1 MIEEASAPRRPQP
14 EELDARERDDAM
26 GAYLMMFAALHLGLP
41 IPLLGLLASVIYHF
55 VNARKS
61 AFTRFHSLQA
71 LVSQIPV
78 ALMTAAWTVWA
89 VWVLVDWFNRN
100 FHGNYPAF
108 WWFTLATFVG
118 TLVYSIFCIVAAVQ
132 AHKGR
137 MYYLPGVGRWAY
149 ERAFRSRPTVPEYRN
164 LPPQNL

>member
-1 MIEEASAPRRPQP
+1 MSSENSTEPRLPQP
-14 EELDARERDDAM
+14 EELEAQERDDAM

-61 AFTRFHSLQA
+61 AFTKFHSLQA

-78 ALMTAAWTVWA
+78 AVITGVWTVWA
-89 VWVLVDWFNRN
+89 IWAIWDGFENR
-100 FHGNYPAF
+100 FRGDYTSF
-108 WWFTLATFVG
+108 WWFTLVTVISSL
-118 TLVYSIFCIVAAVQ
+118 TYSVFCIVAAVQ

-137 MYYLPGVGRWAY
+137 MYYLPLVGRWAY
-149 ERAFRSRPTVPEYRN
+149 RRAFVLGAKTPEYRN
-164 LPPQNL
+164 LPPG